1 MTAALLLVFSAQ
13 KLDYDEVFSQ
23 SSSTNCTAYIGGI
36 QQNLT
41 GKFYWCVQVRDGAIN
56 LLNFR
61 ENIYY
66 YYYVGT
72 IKGVLRE

>member
-41 GKFYWCVQVRDGAIN
+41 GKFY
-56 LLNFR
+56 
-61 ENIYY
+61 
-66 YYYVGT
+66 
-72 IKGVLRE
+72 